1 MYELPVIAREQPKSH
16 VRSFILSIASIAVVT
31 MLGYLGFVIFLKDV
45 MPAFSLYS
53 LYLIAII
60 AGVATFFSPCSF
72 PLLPGYLSFYY
83 QASHNKRE
91 NPTLY
96 YGILAALGV
105 LSFNLIL
112 GAVIALFGEGVATT
126 LSISNPTPSPL
137 TRMLRI
143 GIGAILVA
151 LGAIQL
157 SNFTFHTRILDVLT
171 KRFSAATRAGG
182 KGLYLYGFGY
192 NIAGMGCA
200 GPIMAGLIVFSLG
213 SGGFANA
220 FVAFIIYSLTM
231 VLLML
236 AISMLVAHSKNIL
249 ITRLKASATTI
260 KKAASILLL
269 VVGAFV
275 IYATINLQ
283 FFVRALF
290 P

>member
-1 MYELPVIAREQPKSH
+1 
-16 VRSFILSIASIAVVT
+16 
-31 MLGYLGFVIFLKDV
+31 
-45 MPAFSLYS
+45 
-53 LYLIAII
+53 
-60 AGVATFFSPCSF
+60 
-72 PLLPGYLSFYY
+72 LLPGYLSFYY

-91 NPTLY
+91 NRTLY
-96 YGILAALGV
+96 YGVLAAVGV

-143 GIGAILVA
+143 GIGMILVA

-157 SNFTFHTRILDVLT
+157 SNFTFHTRVLDVVT
-171 KRFSAATRAGG
+171 KRFSPPTRAGG
-182 KGLYLYGFGY
+182 RGLYLYGFGY

-200 GPIMAGLIVFSLG
+200 GPIMAGLLVFALG
-213 SGGFANA
+213 SGGFGHA

-236 AISMLVAHSKNIL
+236 GISVLVAQSKNIL
-249 ITRLKASATTI
+249 ITRLKASATAI

-269 VVGAFV
+269 AVGTFL

-283 FFVRALF
+283 FFVQTLF
-290 P
+290 PK